1 MTLIKL
7 SSFIA
12 LFSLS
17 SHSLAADSIV
27 TDNPWISIFIAAI
40 SGAALVTSLWA
51 MLLGR
56 KSMQK
61 DRDFVTVLKKTIVK
75 DQKHID
81 RSLRA
86 IKTSEERA
94 EKLVEKLVHQ
104 SNSLMSKQHSAWTS
118 SEKIQE
124 LAESAEEAETN
135 LRHKGYILERRI
147 EQTQDIWD
155 RRLSETENTVIRV
168 EQELR
173 EGLNNLD
180 VGIKRTQQ
188 QDAHSYQLAQHITAQ
203 HNIQLDNLDANNS
216 LAEEVRNSLNNTLK
230 ESASLFEQL
239 QGHKNKADD
248 AYKQYSANIDANE
261 DDLYTQYDA
270 AFQNIDMARQELNA
284 NVDESR
290 LHVESLRRY
299 EEQSRYIKETTE
311 SNLKQLDV
319 KSINQ
324 LADTLDT
331 TQQTFEALSR
341 KVAEAQQALNS
352 LNQASLNSNAVEE
365 DKNNSTETNYYQDAA
380 GSDTTL
386 VSFFTSRKQAD
397 MKD

>member
-1 MTLIKL
+1 MTIVKL
-7 SSFIA
+7 TSFIA

-17 SHSLAADSIV
+17 SHSLAADNIV
-27 TDNPWISIFIAAI
+27 AENPWLSIFIAAI

-56 KSMQK
+56 RSMKK
-61 DRDFVTVLKKTIVK
+61 DREFVTVLKKTIVK

-81 RSLRA
+81 KSLRA

-104 SNSLMSKQHSAWTS
+104 SNSLMSKQHGAWTS

-155 RRLSETENTVIRV
+155 RRLGETENTVIKV

-180 VGIKRTQQ
+180 VGIKRVQQ

-216 LAEEVRNSLNNTLK
+216 LAEDVRNSLNKTLT
-230 ESASLFEQL
+230 ESSSLLEQL
-239 QGHKNKADD
+239 QAHKNKADD
-248 AYKQYSANIDANE
+248 AYKLYLENIDANE
-261 DDLYTQYDA
+261 NDLYTQYDA
-270 AFQNIDMARQELNA
+270 AFQNADMARQELNA

-299 EEQSRYIKETTE
+299 EEQSRYIKDTTE
-311 SNLKQLDV
+311 SNLKQLDI

-341 KVAEAQQALNS
+341 KVSEAQQALNG
-352 LNQASLNSNAVEE
+352 LNQANLTSNSE
-365 DKNNSTETNYYQDAA
+365 DESSSNETRYYQDAA

-386 VSFFTSRKQAD
+386 VSFFTSRKQAE

>member
-1 MTLIKL
+1 MK
-7 SSFIA
+7 
-12 LFSLS
+12 
-17 SHSLAADSIV
+17 
-27 TDNPWISIFIAAI
+27 
-40 SGAALVTSLWA
+40 
-51 MLLGR
+51 
-56 KSMQK
+56 K
-61 DRDFVTVLKKTIVK
+61 DREFVTVLKKTIVK

-81 RSLRA
+81 KSMRA

-104 SNSLMSKQHSAWTS
+104 SNALMSKQHSAWTS

-155 RRLSETENTVIRV
+155 RRLGETENTVIKV

-180 VGIKRTQQ
+180 VGIKRVQQ

-203 HNIQLDNLDANNS
+203 HNIQLDNLDANNA
-216 LAEEVRNSLNNTLK
+216 LAENVRNSLNDTLK
-230 ESASLFEQL
+230 ESANLLAQL
-239 QGHKNKADD
+239 QDHKNKADD
-248 AYKQYSANIDANE
+248 AYKIYLDNIDANE
-261 DDLYTQYDA
+261 NDLYAQYDA
-270 AFQNIDMARQELNA
+270 AFQNADMARQELNA

-299 EEQSRYIKETTE
+299 EEQSRYIKEATE
-311 SNLKQLDV
+311 KNLKQLDV

-331 TQQTFEALSR
+331 TQQTFQALSR

-352 LNQASLNSNAVEE
+352 LNQASIHPDDEE
-365 DKNNSTETNYYQDAA
+365 SERSTETRYYQDAA

-386 VSFFTSRKQAD
+386 VSFFTSRKQQAEL
-397 MKD
+397 KD